1 MRPTK
6 YSVRPFFLSTLS
18 GNPRLVYNIWGD
30 ELQDSESSNIMMARA
45 EDDPTE
51 DMLFLGGDLNNGG
64 FLAWKRIE

>member
-1 MRPTK
+1 MKPTK

-30 ELQDSESSNIMMARA
+30 ELQEEESSNIMMARA
-45 EDDPTE
+45 DGDPTE
-51 DMLFLGGDLNNGG
+51 DMLFIGGDLNNNG